1 MSELIQISDERVSN
15 RWKLLSSVSAA
26 ALIISAYVPNQAQAT
41 DVDRPLLWVELG
53 GGLDALSNSQGAF
66 VPPFTSTYGANGLQS
81 PLSVE
86 APQGYDLE
94 TDGKLS
100 LEPSGS
106 DWVFAA
112 SIHYGRSSSNKDSHQ
127 QFANAKQPVVP
138 FTFFGVL
145 FGGHSYYPT
154 GHVKFA
160 DASAKQSESHLVLD
174 FTAGKDVGLGMFG
187 GHGSSVLSAGVRIAQ
202 FTSQTNVNL
211 HAEPGVHYHAT
222 PITNFSQK
230 YAFLHYNP
238 IHIYDYAA
246 TMNAQRSFLGIGP
259 SIAWNASL
267 PFAGDIERGEF
278 TLDWGADAAVLFGRQ
293 KARGH
298 HDTTTR
304 GYYGKSWRGDQSQ
317 NPQLHLGNFFGGP
330 QGGGRGV
337 ALPTQSHSVPA
348 NFDRVRS
355 VTVPNLGAV
364 AGVSYRFNDA
374 KLSVGYRADFFFG
387 GMDGGLDTRQPEN
400 VGFHGP
406 FATISIGIG
415 E

>member
-1 MSELIQISDERVSN
+1 MSELILISNERVSN

-26 ALIISAYVPNQAQAT
+26 ALIVSAYVQAQAA

-53 GGLDALSNSQGAF
+53 GGLNALDNSQEAF
-66 VPPFTSTYGANGLQS
+66 LPPFTSTYGANGLRS
-81 PLSVE
+81 PSSVE
-86 APQGYDLE
+86 GPQGYDLE

-100 LEPSGS
+100 FEPSGS

-112 SIHYGRSSSNKDSHQ
+112 SIRYGRSGDNKESHQ

-138 FTFFGVL
+138 FTFYGFS

-160 DASAKQSESHLVLD
+160 DASEKQSESHVVLD

-187 GHGSSVLSAGVRIAQ
+187 SQGSSVLSAGVRVAQ
-202 FTSQTNVNL
+202 FTSKTSINL
-211 HAEPGVHYHAT
+211 HAGPGVHYHAT

-230 YAFLHYNP
+230 YAFLHSNP

-246 TMNAQRSFLGIGP
+246 AMNAQRSFRGIGP

-278 TLDWGADAAVLFGRQ
+278 TVDWGADAAVLFGRQ
-293 KARGH
+293 KVQGH
-298 HDTTTR
+298 HGTTTR
-304 GYYGKSWRGDQSQ
+304 GYYGKSWHGDQGVHD
-317 NPQLHLGNFFGGP
+317 PQLHLGNFFGGP
-330 QGGGRGV
+330 TGGGRGV
-337 ALPTQSHSVPA
+337 ALPTQSHSVSA
-348 NFDRVRS
+348 DFDRVHS

-364 AGVSYRFNDA
+364 AGISYRFNDA
-374 KLSVGYRADFFFG
+374 KLSVGYRADFFFDA
-387 GMDGGLDTRQPEN
+387 MDGGIDKRKSEN
-400 VGFHGP
+400 VGFYGP
-406 FATISIGIG
+406 FATLSIGIG
-415 E
+415 G